1 MRTDELHLRLTIDIH
16 YELGRTDI
24 RELERVLIAAADHLA
39 GNGMLSGE
47 TEASVLT
54 WESGVSQP
62 NVRDQGSA
70 PPTNSAQERSQ
81 SNE

>member
-1 MRTDELHLRLTIDIH
+1 MKTDELHLRLTIDVY
-16 YELGRTDI
+16 YEMGRTDI
-24 RELERVLIAAADHLA
+24 RDLERVLIAAADHLA

-62 NVRDQGSA
+62 NAQGEA
-70 PPTNSAQERSQ
+70 RPPAQRL
-81 SNE
+81 